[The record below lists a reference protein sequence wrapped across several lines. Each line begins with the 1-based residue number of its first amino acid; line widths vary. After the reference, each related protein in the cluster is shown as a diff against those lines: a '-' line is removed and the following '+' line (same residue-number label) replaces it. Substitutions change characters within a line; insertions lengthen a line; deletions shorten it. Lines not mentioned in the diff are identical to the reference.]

1 MIRQKEKP
9 YQLFAVLGFVMSAI
23 CFYFLCDLGILKS
36 NKLINEIILRMNF
49 TLLGLYLIGYWAF
62 NEVKKLFD
70 YIDNSGK
77 TNENK

>member
-1 MIRQKEKP
+1 MIRPKEKP
-9 YQLFAVLGFVMSAI
+9 YQLFAVLGFILFSI

-36 NKLINEIILRMNF
+36 NKLANEIIFRMNF
-49 TLLGLYLIGYWAF
+49 TLLGIYLIGYWVF

-70 YIDNSGK
+70 YIDNSGR